1 MAASESPIR
10 GQSVAGAAGWGWIE
24 PLLGLCLG
32 AVGGAARSAL
42 LTASLAHGVLLGGL
56 FGLAFGLFFAQ
67 RATSPGAGLIWGLG
81 SALLLWVVIP
91 AGILPMLA
99 GSSRS
104 MGMLS
109 DARAQFPELVAFL
122 LCLGMPVGVALGIRR
137 ALCSKA
143 GQLQF
148 RLGRA
153 IVAGGLAGTLGG
165 VVFGHWMSEG
175 DFFPLVAG
183 FGELHSHTATMTL
196 HFGIAMVIGATFGM
210 LFQRD
215 IRGYGSSMGW
225 GLGYGIFWWFLG
237 QLTLLPVAARI
248 PLDWSAEHGS
258 ELFGALVGHILYG
271 LILGVTYA
279 TLDRVWVRLFIQSDP
294 LNREVEGPGVRFL
307 RSLEW
312 GALAGLVGGVISSPV
327 MLATGILPKIAGLGS
342 GFSILGGLLIHLFI
356 SALIGMSY
364 GLLFRNEASSL
375 GLGVAWGWLF
385 GLIWWYLG
393 PMTFLPLMLTGV
405 CDWSTDAA
413 SALLPSLMGH
423 LIYGAMTALTFLL
436 LERRYTRW
444 LILDPRIAARELRR
458 IRPVGTP
465 APPLWFFALGLGVL
479 LPILLG

>member
-1 MAASESPIR
+1 M
-10 GQSVAGAAGWGWIE
+10 
-24 PLLGLCLG
+24 
-32 AVGGAARSAL
+32 
-42 LTASLAHGVLLGGL
+42 
-56 FGLAFGLFFAQ
+56 
-67 RATSPGAGLIWGLG
+67 
-81 SALLLWVVIP
+81 
-91 AGILPMLA
+91 
-99 GSSRS
+99 
-104 MGMLS
+104 
-109 DARAQFPELVAFL
+109 
-122 LCLGMPVGVALGIRR
+122 
-137 ALCSKA
+137 
-143 GQLQF
+143 
-148 RLGRA
+148 GRA

-165 VVFGHWMSEG
+165 LIFGRWMSEG
-175 DFFPLVAG
+175 DFFPLLAG
-183 FGELHSHTATMTL
+183 FGELHSRTATMTL
-196 HFGIAMVIGATFGM
+196 HFGVALIIGATFGM

-237 QLTLLPVAARI
+237 QLTLLPVAARM

-258 ELFGALVGHILYG
+258 ELFGALVGHILFG

-279 TLDRVWVRLFIQSDP
+279 TLDRAWIRLFIQSDP
-294 LNREVEGPGVRFL
+294 LNREVEGPGIRIL

-312 GALAGLVGGVISSPV
+312 GALAGLVGGLFSAPV
-327 MLATGILPKIAGLGS
+327 MIATGILPKIAGLGS
-342 GFSILGGLLIHLFI
+342 GFSILGGLVIHLFI

-393 PMTFLPLMLTGV
+393 PMTFLPLILTGV

-423 LIYGAMTALTFLL
+423 LIYGAVTALTFLS

-444 LILDPRIAARELRR
+444 LILDPRLAARELRR
-458 IRPVGTP
+458 VRPVGTP